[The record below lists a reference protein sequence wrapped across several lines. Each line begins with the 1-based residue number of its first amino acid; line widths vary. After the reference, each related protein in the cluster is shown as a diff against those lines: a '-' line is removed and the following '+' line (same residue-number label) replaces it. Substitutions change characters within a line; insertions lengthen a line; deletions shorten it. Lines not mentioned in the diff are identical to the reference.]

1 MVGGDTFQFSIDYNF
16 AGSNLTCF
24 QFISHHHMQCKNYN
38 APFHFHFDL
47 PTLIVIGMHFIRV
60 RVNTNDEWVVVNSPY
75 SICTLHTYIHVASIV
90 VEYYLGSTYYICFS
104 IP

>member
-75 SICTLHTYIHVASIV
+75 SKVYVHYIRTYICSL
-90 VEYYLGSTYYICFS
+90 YSC
-104 IP
+104 